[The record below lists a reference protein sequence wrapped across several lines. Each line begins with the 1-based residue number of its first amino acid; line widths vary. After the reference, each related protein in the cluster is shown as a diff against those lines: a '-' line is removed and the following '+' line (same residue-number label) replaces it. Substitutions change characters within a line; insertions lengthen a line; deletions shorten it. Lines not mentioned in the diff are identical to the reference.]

1 LETELQW
8 RGVKCTLCT
17 GFSSVEEES
26 GFLETELGWRGVKG
40 TPSTGFSF
48 VEKAVGFS
56 YSFGVKWRT

>member
-1 LETELQW
+1 M
-8 RGVKCTLCT
+8 
-17 GFSSVEEES
+17 EEES

>member
-1 LETELQW
+1 MK
-8 RGVKCTLCT
+8 GTLST

-26 GFLETELGWRGVKG
+26 GFLDTKLGWRRVKC

-56 YSFGVKWRT
+56 YSSGVKWRTQCEF